1 MSKIKLLQ
9 LNDLEP
15 LLKANYNQDIYTL
28 ERYFKPIQKIPY
40 LKRLKMA
47 IDLINGQTYDS
58 FLDIGFGSGIL
69 LPELASRTKKL
80 TAIDQ
85 HNYIEIVKDI
95 IKTKNI
101 QADLLKADILKMP
114 FPDNTFDGILCLSVL
129 EFIKD
134 TPQAIKEIKRIA
146 KPKAKIIIG
155 SPVSNF
161 LTSFCYKIIKPKIHK
176 SNHVHRLSHKIIID
190 NIKNN
195 LQIKKISRYPAFLPL
210 NLSLFFVLKATKK

>member
-1 MSKIKLLQ
+1 MNKIKLLQ
-9 LNDLEP
+9 SNDLEP
-15 LLKANYNQDIYTL
+15 LLKTCPNQDTYTL

-47 IDLINGQTYDS
+47 IDLINGQTYDN
-58 FLDIGFGSGIL
+58 FLEIGFGSGIL

-80 TAIDQ
+80 TAIDK
-85 HNYIEIVKDI
+85 HNYIETVRNI

-101 QADLLKADILKMP
+101 QADLLKADILNMP

-129 EFIKD
+129 EFVEDI
-134 TPQAIKEIKRIA
+134 PQAIREIKRIA

-155 SPVSNF
+155 SPVLNF
-161 LTSFCYKIIKPKIHK
+161 LTDFCYKIIDYKQHSQVHK
-176 SNHVHRLSHKIIID
+176 SNHKAIIN

-195 LQIKKISRYPAFLPL
+195 FKIKKISRYPAFLPL
-210 NLSLFFVLKATKK
+210 NLSLFFVLETTKK

>member
-1 MSKIKLLQ
+1 MDKIKLLQ

-15 LLKANYNQDIYTL
+15 LLRADPNKNIYTL

-47 IDLINGQTYDS
+47 IGLINGQTYDN
-58 FLDIGFGSGIL
+58 FLEIGFGSGIF

-85 HNYIEIVKDI
+85 HNYVDIVRDI

-101 QADLLKADILKMP
+101 QADLLKADVLKMP

-134 TPQAIKEIKRIA
+134 VPQAIKEIKRVA
-146 KPKAKIIIG
+146 KPKAKIVIG
-155 SPVSNF
+155 APVLNP
-161 LTSFCYKIIKPKIHK
+161 LTDFCYKAIQYKQHSQMHKSDHKTIIKHVRNNFQISKIK
-176 SNHVHRLSHKIIID
+176 T
-190 NIKNN
+190 
-195 LQIKKISRYPAFLPL
+195 YPAFLPL
-210 NLSLFFVLKATKK
+210 NLSLFFVLEATKE

>member
-1 MSKIKLLQ
+1 MDKIKLLQ
-9 LNDLEP
+9 LNDLRP
-15 LLKANYNQDIYTL
+15 LLKADPNKAIYTL

-47 IDLINGQTYDS
+47 IDLINGQTYNN
-58 FLDIGFGSGIL
+58 FLEIGFGSGIL

-85 HNYIEIVKDI
+85 HDYIEIVKDI
-95 IKTKNI
+95 IKTKNV
-101 QADLLKADILKMP
+101 QADLLKADILDMP

-134 TPQAIKEIKRIA
+134 TPQAIKEIKRVA
-146 KPKAKIIIG
+146 RPKAKIVIG
-155 SPVSNF
+155 SPILNF
-161 LTSFCYKIIKPKIHK
+161 LTDFCYKTIKYKQHSQMHK
-176 SNHVHRLSHKIIID
+176 SDHKTIID

-195 LQIKKISRYPAFLPL
+195 FRVSKIKTYPAFLPL
-210 NLSLFFVLKATKK
+210 NLSLFFVLEAVVD

>member
-1 MSKIKLLQ
+1 MDKIKLLQ
-9 LNDLEP
+9 LNDLRP
-15 LLKANYNQDIYTL
+15 LLKADSDKAIYTL

-47 IDLINGQTYDS
+47 IDLINSQTYDN
-58 FLDIGFGSGIL
+58 FLEIGFGSGIL

-95 IKTKNI
+95 IKTKNV
-101 QADLLKADILKMP
+101 QADLLKADILNMP

-134 TPQAIKEIKRIA
+134 TPQAIKEIKRVA
-146 KPKAKIIIG
+146 RPKAKIVIG
-155 SPVSNF
+155 SPVLNF
-161 LTSFCYKIIKPKIHK
+161 LTDFCYKTIGYKRHSQIHK
-176 SNHVHRLSHKIIID
+176 SDHKTIID

-195 LQIKKISRYPAFLPL
+195 FRVSKIKTYPAFLPL
-210 NLSLFFVLKATKK
+210 NLSLFFVLEAVVD